1 MVKFVKVAGDQAE
14 IEEEVVTCGC
24 GAFL

>member
-1 MVKFVKVAGDQAE
+1 MVKFVTVAGDQAE